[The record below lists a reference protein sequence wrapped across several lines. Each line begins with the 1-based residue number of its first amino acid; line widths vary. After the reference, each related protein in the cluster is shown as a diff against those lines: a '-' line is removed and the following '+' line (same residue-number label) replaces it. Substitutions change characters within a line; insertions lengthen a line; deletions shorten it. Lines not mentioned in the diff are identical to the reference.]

1 MTFNTSNTERLRLS
15 STGNLSIGNTNNT
28 YKLETTGTSYFNG

>member
-1 MTFNTSNTERLRLS
+1 MTFNTNNTERLRIS

-28 YKLETTGTSYFNG
+28 YKLETTGITYFGG